1 MSLGDAR
8 WGVYDDPST
17 AYTLQYAAELD
28 NSGSWDLANLLR
40 QTGDVIGVL
49 GQQALRLQQQ
59 RLDDTLIRR
68 QIERA
73 RQGLPPVAAT
83 PSTGMIGQIGGG
95 AVNWQMIGLVALGAG
110 ALFMLSRR
118 RR

>member
-1 MSLGDAR
+1 MGLGDA
-8 WGVYDDPST
+8 WFEDPTLNTSY
-17 AYTLQYAAELD
+17 ALQYAQELD
-28 NSGSWDLANLLR
+28 NTGSSDLASILR

-59 RLDDTLIRR
+59 RLDDTLIRQ

-73 RQGLPPVAAT
+73 RQGLPPVAMT
-83 PSTGMIGQIGGG
+83 PSNGMVGQFGGG

-110 ALFMLSRR
+110 ALFMLSRKR
-118 RR
+118 R